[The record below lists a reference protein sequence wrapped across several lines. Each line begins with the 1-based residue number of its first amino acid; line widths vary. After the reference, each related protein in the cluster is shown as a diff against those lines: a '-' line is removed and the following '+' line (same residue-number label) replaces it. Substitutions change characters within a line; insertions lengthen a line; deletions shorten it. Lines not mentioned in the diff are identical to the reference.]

1 MGKLGID
8 FGTSFSTLCVYDE
21 KKKVIVPISEIGRAP
36 NENKI
41 PSVAYYKKTT
51 GKFVYGSAAVGM
63 DPASDGFGDGYDEEG
78 LRQIQLRTIIGVKR
92 MIGKDA
98 VLALPGEND
107 EIKQVPVAEIV
118 KGFFRYFKETAEAN
132 YFTPAKET
140 LTQVCVTY
148 PVDFSSEQVDI
159 LKSCAEDAGLPDVL
173 MVEEPVAAALSF
185 SEQFATKGTGK
196 NLLIYDLGGGTFDLA
211 FAHEESEGN
220 WKVPFKSGDKKCGGN
235 DFDELIYAELEKRVR
250 AELKKDQFCVSGDR
264 NRKDKS
270 FLNDCRT
277 IKEQLSLPNK
287 DVANV
292 TSVALLTSTIKSGCR
307 PIQNVR
313 MSRGELENVIGD
325 RIQHT
330 IDMVARMT
338 EELHHEGY
346 HVEGLAL
353 IGGSSAIPMIRA
365 MLEKKV
371 SIPIMRGFDADIAVA
386 RGAIVRMN
394 TRTVE
399 SVEVVKEVDT
409 VKPVKP
415 KVEKRKP
422 KGVCEKCKGYY
433 YEGESFCHECGH
445 MFEKIKDLPRSV
457 DVSAVERRLKELVV
471 FDKKFE
477 INPAYAWDETVCR
490 LAEKIDRVKAVLSDK
505 ALGFSDQLPNHLCDR
520 LECLLEK
527 CRNSEFH
534 IALVGTIK
542 AGKSTL
548 INAMLGGN
556 YASVSETSETAVLTK
571 FRAAGDD
578 ESSRDR
584 LEIKYYTAKEWKGI
598 WDELQKVGRKS
609 PEMVR
614 QFMSGYEALGAESI
628 KDSFLGRSESCKVYK
643 SDADLRLDLQRCT
656 SAKSPEH
663 YFIKEVTVY
672 LKKLKLP
679 PQVVFVD
686 TPGLNDIFE
695 YRSNITRNYIS
706 RANAVLV
713 CVDAKAMTKDIHD
726 LILQVFDNAGQD
738 VSKVYIIAT
747 HIDDMNHPHEGW
759 ARVYEEWKTV
769 LLSTHAYGLD
779 KGHCN
784 MLVRENVIPVSA
796 YKILQLL
803 ESRSSDR
810 EYQKLVHF
818 AQDNLNYR
826 VEDGHENLVD
836 KIEKFAKVG
845 LLKERLRSRVIDRF
859 ESILKEDI
867 RETFGFCAKEVR
879 EFMSGV
885 ASSNA
890 EILNSAKL
898 GASQIGERIK
908 QQMQQI
914 EELKKQK
921 EKLAQLKLSCAASI
935 ESAKSELKGKGAK
948 EV

>member
-21 KKKVIVPISEIGRAP
+21 KKEAILPINEIGRAQT
-36 NENKI
+36 EIKI
-41 PSVAYYKKTT
+41 PSVAYYSKTT
-51 GKFVYGSAAVGM
+51 GAFVYGSPAVGM
-63 DPASDGFGDGYDEEG
+63 DPESDGFGDGYDEDS
-78 LRQIQLRTIIGVKR
+78 LRQIQMRTIIGIKR

-98 VLALPGEND
+98 VLALPEENG
-107 EIKQVPVAEIV
+107 EIKQVSVAEIV
-118 KGFFRYFKETAEAN
+118 RGFFRYFKETAEAN
-132 YFTPAKET
+132 YFTPAKES

-148 PVDFSSEQVDI
+148 PVDFSPEQVAI
-159 LKSCAEDAGLPDVL
+159 LKACAEEAGLPNVM

-185 SEQFATKGTGK
+185 SEQFAKKGTGK
-196 NLLIYDLGGGTFDLA
+196 NLLVYDLGGGTFDLA
-211 FAHEESEGN
+211 FVHEESEGN
-220 WKVPFKSGDKKCGGN
+220 WKVPFKIGDKHCGGN
-235 DFDELIYAELEKRVR
+235 DFDELIYVELEKRVR
-250 AELKKDQFCVSGDR
+250 TELKRDQFYVSGDPNR
-264 NRKDKS
+264 NDKS
-270 FLNDCRT
+270 FLEDCRK
-277 IKEQLSLPNK
+277 IKELLSLPNR

-292 TSVALLTSTIKSGCR
+292 PSIALVMSTGKFGRSVKS
-307 PIQNVR
+307 VR
-313 MSRGELENVIGD
+313 MSRSELENVIGD

-330 IDMVARMT
+330 IDMVVRMT
-338 EELHHEGY
+338 EELHQEGY

-353 IGGSSAIPMIRA
+353 IGGSSAIPMIRT
-365 MLEKKV
+365 MLEKNV

-386 RGAIVRMN
+386 RGAVVRMN
-394 TRTVE
+394 TYKVE
-399 SVEVVKEVDT
+399 SVEVVKKAVT
-409 VKPVKP
+409 VRPIKP
-415 KVEKRKP
+415 KVEKRQP
-422 KGVCEKCKGYY
+422 KGVCGKCGGYY
-433 YEGESFCHECGH
+433 YDGYSFCHECGH
-445 MFEKIKDLPRSV
+445 MLTKIKDLPQGV
-457 DVSAVERRLKELVV
+457 DVAAIESRLKELVE

-477 INPAYAWDETVCR
+477 IDLAYAWDETVCR
-490 LAEKIDRVKAVLSDK
+490 LAAKIDRVKAILSDK
-505 ALGFSDQLPNHLCDR
+505 SLGFSDQLPDRLCDR

-571 FRAAGDD
+571 FRAAGAE
-578 ESSRDR
+578 ESVRDR
-584 LEIKYYTAKEWKGI
+584 LEIKYYSVEEWQKI
-598 WDELQKVGRKS
+598 WDELQRTGQKS

-614 QFMSGYEALGAESI
+614 QFMDSYEALGAESI
-628 KDSFLGRSESCKVYK
+628 KDSFLGRAESCRAYQ
-643 SDADLRLDLQRCT
+643 SDADLRVDLQRYT

-672 LKKLKLP
+672 LKKLHLP

-713 CVDAKAMTKDIHD
+713 CVDAKALTKDIHD

-759 ARVYEEWKTV
+759 TRVYGQWKTV
-769 LLSTHAYGLD
+769 LLSSHAYGRD
-779 KGHCN
+779 EGHCS

-803 ESRSSDR
+803 ESKTSDR

-818 AQDNLNYR
+818 AQDNLNYH
-826 VEDGHENLVD
+826 VEDGHENLVS
-836 KIEKFAKVG
+836 KIEKFAKIR
-845 LLKERLRSRVIDRF
+845 LLMERLQRHVIDRF
-859 ESILKEDI
+859 ENILKEDI
-867 RETFGFCAKEVR
+867 RETFGFCSKEVR
-879 EFMSGV
+879 EFIKGIV
-885 ASSNA
+885 SSNA
-890 EILNSAKL
+890 EIIKSTKL
-898 GASQIGERIK
+898 GASQIRERIRK
-908 QQMQQI
+908 KMKQI
-914 EELKKQK
+914 EEIKKQK
-921 EKLAQLKLSCAASI
+921 EKLAELKSSCAASI
-935 ESAKSELKGKGAK
+935 EAAKSELKSKGKK